1 MTTFDLGAFVAEPTS
16 DVLDS
21 CRKVDLLEIA
31 RHYEIP
37 VSVTLRVGE
46 LREAVLAGLVASEV
60 LVLPK
65 SSNLEQGVTAGGAVA
80 SPVRLGES
88 ADSPQPPVGSPEVL
102 FGEAEEKVRVLS
114 PTLSVHS
121 PRDVRLDVRLAR
133 LKNEREEK
141 ERDFQLKRELEL
153 KRIELEAATIRE
165 VEFRS
170 GVFPV
175 AVRDQFPIDRVEFI
189 MGNDIA
195 GGEVYPSPEVV
206 SRPILSTGKDELAEE
221 HPEMFSVC
229 VLTRAQSKKLAEEQ
243 GDVDLCDSVLAPVFS
258 GVRAPPCGR
267 PDDHARTKASSGKS
281 TTAMSPPLT
290 SDALI
295 GAQKFGRRSMLLVS
309 LVLSTVMSAASAFST
324 SYVMFAVTRA

>member
-1 MTTFDLGAFVAEPTS
+1 MATFDLGAFVAEPTS

-65 SSNLEQGVTAGGAVA
+65 SSNLEQGVTVGGAVA

-153 KRIELEAATIRE
+153 KRIELEAATARE

-170 GVFPV
+170 RVF
-175 AVRDQFPIDRVEFI
+175 
-189 MGNDIA
+189 
-195 GGEVYPSPEVV
+195 GES
-206 SRPILSTGKDELAEE
+206 
-221 HPEMFSVC
+221 
-229 VLTRAQSKKLAEEQ
+229 
-243 GDVDLCDSVLAPVFS
+243 
-258 GVRAPPCGR
+258 
-267 PDDHARTKASSGKS
+267 
-281 TTAMSPPLT
+281 
-290 SDALI
+290 
-295 GAQKFGRRSMLLVS
+295 
-309 LVLSTVMSAASAFST
+309 
-324 SYVMFAVTRA
+324 